1 MNFLRRLF
9 TLGDD
14 APPTTENQNQPP
26 PKYHCIR
33 FMTDR
38 GEQLGMLLTHE
49 EFDVAVKRWLNQIS
63 AMPVQEELD
72 EEQGVM

>member
-1 MNFLRRLF
+1 MNFLKRLF
-9 TLGDD
+9 GKGEET
-14 APPTTENQNQPP
+14 PPETENQPP
-26 PKYHCIR
+26 VKYHCIR

-49 EFDVAVKRWLNQIS
+49 EFEVAVKRWVSQIS